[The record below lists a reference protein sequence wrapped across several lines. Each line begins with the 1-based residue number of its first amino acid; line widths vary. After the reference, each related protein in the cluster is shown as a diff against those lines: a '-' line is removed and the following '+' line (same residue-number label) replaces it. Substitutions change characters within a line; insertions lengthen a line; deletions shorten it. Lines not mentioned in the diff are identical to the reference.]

1 MKKLTCTILFACLST
16 LNIAYAK
23 EVEIKHGDIT
33 LNANLELA
41 EGKTIRDGIILITH
55 GTLAH
60 SKHSI
65 IVQLQELFV
74 ENELNSLAINLSLG
88 VDKRH
93 GMYDCA
99 STHKHKHT
107 DALNEISAWLGW
119 LKEKGVKEVTLLGH
133 SRGGNQ
139 TAWFAAEY
147 DDAVIKQVILIAPQI
162 WNAETA
168 SKEYKE
174 KYGKNL
180 KPILKKAQA
189 LVKEGKQGEIL
200 EGVDFIYCKN
210 SNVSAES
217 FASYYTP
224 EPRLDTPTLLSK
236 INKPTLVF
244 AGTEDTVVKGLDKIY
259 GALPD
264 KGKSELVVIDGAG
277 HMFQDLYAEEVVEKI
292 IEFIK

>member
-1 MKKLTCTILFACLST
+1 MKKLSYLILFSYLLSVST
-16 LNIAYAK
+16 INAE
-23 EVEIKHGDIT
+23 EVEIKQGDIT

-41 EGKTIRDGIILITH
+41 DGKTVKDGIILMTH

-65 IVQLQELFV
+65 IVQLQELFA

-119 LKEKGVKEVTLLGH
+119 LKKKGAKEVTLLGH

-139 TAWFAAEY
+139 TAWFAAEH
-147 DDAVIKQVILIAPQI
+147 DDPVIEQVILLAPQI

-210 SNVSAES
+210 TNVSAES

-224 EPRLDTPTLLSK
+224 EARLDTPTLLSK
-236 INKPTLVF
+236 INKPTLIF

>member
-1 MKKLTCTILFACLST
+1 MKKLTCYILFACLST

-23 EVEIKHGDIT
+23 EVEIKDGNIT

-41 EGKTIRDGIILITH
+41 EGKTIQDRTILITH
-55 GTLAH
+55 GTLTH

-65 IVQLQELFV
+65 IVQLQELFA

-99 STHKHKHT
+99 TTHKHKHT
-107 DALNEISAWLGW
+107 DALHEISTWLGW
-119 LKEKGVKEVTLLGH
+119 LKEKGTKEISLLGH

-139 TAWFAAEY
+139 TAWFAAEH
-147 DDAVIKQVILIAPQI
+147 DDPIIKQVILLAPQI
-162 WNAETA
+162 WNTETA

-210 SNVSAES
+210 TNVSAES
-217 FASYYTP
+217 FCLLLHTRTTYGYSYFTI
-224 EPRLDTPTLLSK
+224 K
-236 INKPTLVF
+236 NKQTNNGF
-244 AGTEDTVVKGLDKIY
+244 CWNRGYRCKRTR
-259 GALPD
+259 
-264 KGKSELVVIDGAG
+264 
-277 HMFQDLYAEEVVEKI
+277 
-292 IEFIK
+292 